1 MDVLLQKKLFEKYP
15 VMFQDRVRPVTE
27 STMGWGIEVGDG
39 WFSLVDVLCEQLQ
52 GETDQNGAPQIVAIQ
67 VKEKYG
73 ELRFYVGSASE
84 RQEAMT
90 EFAEA
95 LSARVCE
102 ACGAPG
108 SLRSSLSGWYAA
120 RCDEHA
126 VARGVP

>member
-39 WFSLVDVLCEQLQ
+39 WFGLVDVLCEQLQ
-52 GETDQNGAPQIVAIQ
+52 GETDQRGAPQVVVSEI
-67 VKEKYG
+67 KEKYG

-84 RQEAMT
+84 RQEAMI

-95 LSARVCE
+95 LSSRVCE

-108 SLRSSLSGWYAA
+108 SLRSLSGWYAA

>member
-84 RQEAMT
+84 RQEAMI

-108 SLRSSLSGWYAA
+108 SLRSSSGWYAA

-126 VARGVP
+126 GARGVP

>member
-1 MDVLLQKKLFEKYP
+1 MKVELKQQLFEKYP
-15 VMFQDRVRPVTE
+15 RMFPGSAQPGAAAIGRAIT
-27 STMGWGIEVGDG
+27 VGDG
-39 WFSLVDVLCEQLQ
+39 WFGLVDVLCEQLQ

-84 RQEAMT
+84 RQEAMI

-102 ACGAPG
+102 ACGSPG
-108 SLRSSLSGWYAA
+108 SVRSSTGWYAT

-126 VARGVP
+126 GARGEP

>member
-1 MDVLLQKKLFEKYP
+1 MKVELKQQLFEKYP
-15 VMFQDRVRPVTE
+15 RIFPGPEQPGAAAIGRAIT
-27 STMGWGIEVGDG
+27 VGDG
-39 WFSLVDVLCEQLQ
+39 WFGLVDVLCEQLQ

-84 RQEAMT
+84 RQEAMI

-108 SLRSSLSGWYAA
+108 SLRSLSGWYAA

-126 VARGVP
+126 GARGEP